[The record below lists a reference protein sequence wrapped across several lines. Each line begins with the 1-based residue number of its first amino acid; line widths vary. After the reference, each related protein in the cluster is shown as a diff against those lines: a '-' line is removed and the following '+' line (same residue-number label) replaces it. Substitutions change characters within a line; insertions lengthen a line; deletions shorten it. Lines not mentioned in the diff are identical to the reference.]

1 MYFNV
6 NKFYDVIVPL
16 YFINCNIIFQIY
28 INGKLI
34 EEPMSSSLDIYHVTQ
49 YSGMPCQINPCM
61 NGGVCV
67 PKLDRVDCKCPKRFI
82 GQLCEKSISLFFIQC
97 STLSVSLI

>member
-1 MYFNV
+1 MYYNISNCTFTFQS
-6 NKFYDVIVPL
+6 K
-16 YFINCNIIFQIY
+16 YFINYSIIFQIY

-49 YSGMPCQINPCM
+49 YSGMPCQVNPCM

-82 GQLCEKSISLFFIQC
+82 GQLCEKGISLFFH
-97 STLSVSLI
+97 SLY